1 MAVELTPSGKRGV
14 GMPKLPRPLMKLFI
28 GLNVAFFRLL
38 GRRVRIKGA
47 PLVLLTTVGAKTGQ
61 TRQTPLG
68 GFPDA
73 NGAWLI
79 VASAAGSAKHPAWYF
94 NLAKNP
100 DTVWLEVEGR
110 KMKVR
115 PEYLKGAE
123 REAAWG
129 RISAQASNYAG
140 YQEKTDREIPI
151 IRLSP
156 EPA

>member
-1 MAVELTPSGKRGV
+1 MAVDMTPSGERGA
-14 GMPKLPRPLMKLFI
+14 GLPKLPRPLMKLFI
-28 GLNVAFFRLL
+28 ALNVAVFRLF
-38 GRRVRIKGA
+38 GRRLRIKGA

-79 VASAAGSAKHPAWYF
+79 VGSAAGAAKHPAWYF

-100 DTVWLEVEGR
+100 DKVWLEVEGR

-115 PEYLKGAE
+115 PESLKGAE
-123 REAAWG
+123 RAAAWQ
-129 RISAQASNYAG
+129 RITTQASNYG
-140 YQEKTDREIPI
+140 SYQEKTDREIPI
-151 IRLSP
+151 IRL
-156 EPA
+156 